1 MISNWITID
10 IRERGRMRMGIQINP
25 YPLRLDPEVMAKLRV
40 VASQNGRSVNKE
52 IEFRMREV
60 IRAYET
66 EHGPIRLEKDA
77 R

>member
-1 MISNWITID
+1 MK
-10 IRERGRMRMGIQINP
+10 ERLNP
-25 YPLRLDPEVMAKLRV
+25 YPLRLDPEVMHKLKV
-40 VASQNGRSVNKE
+40 VARRNGRSVNKE

>member
-1 MISNWITID
+1 MKA
-10 IRERGRMRMGIQINP
+10 
-25 YPLRLDPEVMAKLRV
+25 LLLLACA